1 MSHHNVEA
9 KSYIDS
15 SGIDVDVSIGWDE
28 PTGGFYMYVECEDE
42 RYSDEEGLLY
52 GNLYDI
58 GTTMNLAYF
67 VNKLIELKIAVDPDM
82 FLAAVSDFEK
92 AAVNQEQSWNKVDAS
107 DFFDFIGHYTP
118 LLDKLN
124 EMKLFR

>member
-1 MSHHNVEA
+1 MSHHSVEA

-15 SGIDVDVSIGWDE
+15 AGIDVDVSIGWDE

-82 FLAAVSDFEK
+82 FLAAVNDFEK
-92 AAVNQEQSWNKVDAS
+92 AAVNQEQGWEEVDS
-107 DFFDFIGHYTP
+107 SGSFDFNKHYKP
-118 LLDKLN
+118 LLVKL
-124 EMKLFR
+124 EAMKLKQ